1 MDLTFLGTA
10 SCYPMPNRGV
20 SCVVFKSDRECWMF
34 DCGEG
39 SQIQVM
45 KSSIKAA
52 KINKIFIT
60 HLHGD
65 HLFGLQGFL
74 CTLSINL
81 AEQTSQKT
89 SQQTCQETSQNPS
102 STTQQTSQ
110 QTSEKTSQTHLVEI
124 YGPLG
129 LRRYLRTCLELSR
142 SPISFSYVV
151 HELEPVEEQLPQDWE
166 EWHPEHTSSGPVHP
180 GEGEGRTIRRDET
193 GAWHLFEDSRFVVK
207 AGAIHHRIPCFGY
220 VIQEKTLPG
229 KLDAAKLKE
238 LGVPP
243 GPLYSRIKQ
252 GETVTLE
259 NGQARALYWKV
270 EPIPL
275 LPLPF
280 ISPTEVRYPFYTWVE
295 RGKSFILGDTHDPS
309 PLTSLAQ
316 GADVLVHE
324 ATLENSLRSKAI
336 EVGHS
341 TPEMAA
347 TFGKTIGAKT
357 LILTHFSQR
366 YRPLGAIL
374 EKGEESVSKLQEEAA
389 AVFGADGV
397 ITAQDLQTVHIPQ
410 PTS

>member
-74 CTLSINL
+74 CTLSLNL

-89 SQQTCQETSQNPS
+89 SQQTCQQTCQETSQNPS
-102 STTQQTSQ
+102 K
-110 QTSEKTSQTHLVEI
+110 TSEKASQTPSVEI

-151 HELEPVEEQLPQDWE
+151 HELEPVEDQLPQDWE

-180 GEGEGRTIRRDET
+180 GEGEGRNIRRDET

-207 AGAIHHRIPCFGY
+207 AGAIYHRIPCFGY
-220 VIQEKTLPG
+220 IIQKKTLPG

-259 NGQARALYWKV
+259 NGQLFTFKIDPKDVVGPSRPGRKV
-270 EPIPL
+270 
-275 LPLPF
+275 
-280 ISPTEVRYPFYTWVE
+280 V
-295 RGKSFILGDTHDPS
+295 ILGDTHDPS

-316 GADVLVHE
+316 GADVVVHE

>member
-1 MDLTFLGTA
+1 MSMDLTFLGTA

-20 SCVVFKSDRECWMF
+20 SCIVLKSDRQCWMF

-39 SQIQVM
+39 SQTQVM

-74 CTLSINL
+74 CTLSQNMP
-81 AEQTSQKT
+81 EQTS
-89 SQQTCQETSQNPS
+89 QETSQNPS
-102 STTQQTSQ
+102 
-110 QTSEKTSQTHLVEI
+110 VEI

-142 SPISFSYVV
+142 SPISFSYIV

-166 EWHPEHTSSGPVHP
+166 EWHPEHTSSGLLHP

-207 AGAIHHRIPCFGY
+207 AGAIYHRVPCFGFI
-220 VIQEKTLPG
+220 IQEKTLPG

-252 GETVTLE
+252 GETVTLD
-259 NGQARALYWKV
+259 NGQVIDPKDVVGPSRPGRKV
-270 EPIPL
+270 
-275 LPLPF
+275 
-280 ISPTEVRYPFYTWVE
+280 V
-295 RGKSFILGDTHDPS
+295 ILGDTHDPS

-324 ATLENSLRSKAI
+324 ATLENNMRAKAL

-347 TFGKTIGAKT
+347 TFAKTIGAKS

-366 YRPLGAIL
+366 YRPLGATL
-374 EKGEESVSKLQEEAA
+374 EKGEESVSKLQEEAE
-389 AVFGADGV
+389 AVFGPGDV
-397 ITAQDLQTVHIPQ
+397 IAAQDLQTVHVQQ
-410 PTS
+410 PNC

>member
-20 SCVVFKSDRECWMF
+20 SCVVFKSDRDRECWMF

-39 SQIQVM
+39 SQTQVM

-74 CTLSINL
+74 CTLSLNL
-81 AEQTSQKT
+81 AEQTSQKS
-89 SQQTCQETSQNPS
+89 SQDQE
-102 STTQQTSQ
+102 TSQ
-110 QTSEKTSQTHLVEI
+110 QTSQTTSQNPTVEI

-166 EWHPEHTSSGPVHP
+166 EWHPEHTSSGPLHP

-207 AGAIHHRIPCFGY
+207 AGAIYHRIPCFGY

-229 KLDAAKLKE
+229 KLDAGKLKE

-259 NGQARALYWKV
+259 NGQVINPKDVVGPSRPGRKV
-270 EPIPL
+270 
-275 LPLPF
+275 
-280 ISPTEVRYPFYTWVE
+280 V
-295 RGKSFILGDTHDPS
+295 ILGDTHDPS

-324 ATLENSLRSKAI
+324 ATLENNMRAKAI